1 MALTNAKFTL
11 GTASATKIATASIN
25 PQHVTLHNMSKS
37 GNEFIH
43 IGGVSSITTTNSIH
57 IDPGETLQLMLL
69 PNEEL
74 YAIAATGT
82 PPIGVLLHTQGT

>member
-11 GTASATKIATASIN
+11 STAAATKVVTGSIN

-43 IGGVSSITTTNSIH
+43 IGGVSTITTTNSIH
-57 IDPGETLQLMLL
+57 IDSGETLQVMLL
-69 PNEEL
+69 PGEEL
-74 YAIAATGT
+74 YARSATGT
-82 PPIGVLLHTQGT
+82 PAIGVLVHVQGT